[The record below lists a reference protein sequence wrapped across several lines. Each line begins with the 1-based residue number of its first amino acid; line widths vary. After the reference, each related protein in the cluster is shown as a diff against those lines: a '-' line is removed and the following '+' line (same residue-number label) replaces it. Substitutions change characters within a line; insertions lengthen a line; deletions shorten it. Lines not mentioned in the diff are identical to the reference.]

1 MTKLC
6 RFVLAATMLLTLVA
20 LSANASTS
28 ISTFPTWNGTDRIC
42 CIAGT
47 YGEAIT
53 TPSAVASVSQFS
65 FWLQSPQGPGYQ
77 FQAFVAP
84 WDNNNYFIPGGLAG
98 VSYLSA
104 VQTATSSNWVQYTF
118 SGLNVAVTPGTIY
131 MFGVTIDNVFA
142 NDSGYFAY
150 LGGDLNTHG
159 NSTYY
164 FAYSNEPNGD
174 GTYLGNNW
182 NSVAN
187 NGCADNTSG
196 ICGQSVWD
204 VTYNAASPT
213 PEPGSFLLLGTGAL
227 GLAGAMR
234 RKINL

>member
-65 FWLQSPQGPGYQ
+65 FWLQSPQGPGDQ

-98 VSYLSA
+98 VS
-104 VQTATSSNWVQYTF
+104 
-118 SGLNVAVTPGTIY
+118 
-131 MFGVTIDNVFA
+131 
-142 NDSGYFAY
+142 
-150 LGGDLNTHG
+150 
-159 NSTYY
+159 
-164 FAYSNEPNGD
+164 
-174 GTYLGNNW
+174 
-182 NSVAN
+182 
-187 NGCADNTSG
+187 
-196 ICGQSVWD
+196 
-204 VTYNAASPT
+204 
-213 PEPGSFLLLGTGAL
+213 
-227 GLAGAMR
+227 
-234 RKINL
+234 